1 MKFGGKKEEPEKK
14 PIVFSPAYDIG
25 VKGMEKLHPFDMRKF
40 SKVFNEL
47 VSRGLLERGQEMTP
61 DKATEK
67 DLASVHTADY
77 LKTLDDKKE
86 LAQIFEVP
94 LVAKLPVFMTQ
105 KLILDPML
113 HQAGGSVLA
122 GEAALKDGWAI
133 NLGGGFHHAASDKGH
148 GFCAI
153 ADITLAVKKL
163 RDNHPEIKKV
173 MIIDLDAHQGDGHE
187 RDFAGDKDVYIV
199 DMYNRDAFP
208 NDAAGRKRADVN
220 EGLPSYTD
228 DAGYM
233 PKLKAALDR
242 AKAEFKPDVIFYV
255 AGSDILEGDPL
266 GAMSVSREGVIKR
279 DEMVFEY
286 ALANKIPV
294 AMLFGGGYQPTNAGV
309 IADSIE
315 NLDKKFGLLKKGP
328 KAP

>member
-1 MKFGGKKEEPEKK
+1 MKFGGKKEEPVKK
-14 PIVFSPAYDIG
+14 PIIFSPAYDIG

-61 DKATEK
+61 AKVTSS
-67 DLASVHTADY
+67 DLASVHTADH
-77 LKTLDDKKE
+77 LKKLDDKKE

-94 LVAKLPVFMTQ
+94 LVAKLPVFMT
-105 KLILDPML
+105 KSLILDPML
-113 HQAGGSVLA
+113 HQTGGSVMA

-133 NLGGGFHHAASDKGH
+133 NLGGGFHHAASDMGH

-163 RDNHPEIKKV
+163 RDGHPEIKKV

-199 DMYNRDAFP
+199 DMYNKDAFP
-208 NDAAGRKRADVN
+208 NDAAGRARANVN

-228 DAGYM
+228 DVSYL
-233 PKLKAALDR
+233 PKLNAALDR
-242 AKAEFKPDVIFYV
+242 AQKEFKPDVIFYV

-294 AMLFGGGYQPTNAGV
+294 AMLFGGGYQPSNAGV

-315 NLDKKFGLLKKGP
+315 NLDKKFGLLKGP
-328 KAP
+328 KTP